1 MIPLIR
7 ADHYS
12 AEIVLGSY
20 RIKVPGTVG
29 KKENKIL
36 AHRVRNRLFNESL
49 AKVWLRETKAGRTI
63 FHGALRAFTEN
74 KK

>member
-1 MIPLIR
+1 MRPVIR
-7 ADHYS
+7 ADHFS
-12 AEIVLGSY
+12 AEIILGSY

-29 KKENKIL
+29 KKETKNL

-49 AKVWLRETKAGRTI
+49 AKVWLRETEAGRTL